1 MKKLKTLLIATLMTV
16 VPMTATYAQSKIAHI
31 DTQKLISEMPE
42 VIAAQKQIKAVEETY
57 TKEIENTYKE
67 FQTKAQSYSAD
78 AANQTDVT
86 NQARQTELESMQQNI
101 QKYRETAAQDLQK
114 KQGEMMRPLYEKARA
129 AIEKIATAQGF
140 DYVLDAS
147 AGGSVIMA
155 KGKDLMAD
163 VKSELGF

>member
-1 MKKLKTLLIATLMTV
+1 MKHLKTLFIAILMAA
-16 VPMTATYAQSKIAHI
+16 PMTFASAQSKIAHI

-42 VIAAQKQIKAVEETY
+42 VVAAQKQLEQLEKTY
-57 TKEIENTYKE
+57 TTEIENTYKE
-67 FQTKAQSYSAD
+67 FQTKAQTYSAD

-86 NQARQTELESMQQNI
+86 NQARQKELETMQQNI
-101 QKYRETAAQDLQK
+101 NQYRETAAQDLQK
-114 KQGEMMRPLYEKARA
+114 KQVEMMRPLYDKAKV
-129 AIEKIATAQGF
+129 AIEKVAAAQGF

-163 VKSELGF
+163 VKADLGF

>member
-1 MKKLKTLLIATLMTV
+1 MKNLKSLFIALLMAL
-16 VPMTATYAQSKIAHI
+16 PMTFTYAQSKVAHI
-31 DTQKLISEMPE
+31 DTQKLIGEMPE
-42 VIAAQKQIKAVEETY
+42 VIAAQKQLEQLEKTY
-57 TKEIENTYKE
+57 TSEIENTYKE

-86 NQARQTELESMQQNI
+86 NQARQKELETMQQNI
-101 QKYRETAAQDLQK
+101 NQYRETAAQDLQK
-114 KQGEMMRPLYEKARA
+114 KQVEMMRPLYDKARA
-129 AIEKIATAQGF
+129 AIEKVAAAQGF

-163 VKSELGF
+163 VKAELGF

>member
-1 MKKLKTLLIATLMTV
+1 MKNLKSLLLATLMI
-16 VPMTATYAQSKIAHI
+16 PLNITASFAQSKIAHI

-42 VIAAQKQIKAVEETY
+42 VIAAQKQLQAVEETY

-67 FQTKAQSYSAD
+67 FTTKAQSYSAD

-129 AIEKIATAQGF
+129 AIERIASAQGY

-147 AGGSVIMA
+147 AGGSVIMS

-163 VKSELGF
+163 VKAELGF

>member
-1 MKKLKTLLIATLMTV
+1 MKNLKSLFIAIIMVL
-16 VPMTATYAQSKIAHI
+16 PMTFSYAQSKVAHI
-31 DTQKLISEMPE
+31 DTQKLIGEMPE
-42 VIAAQKQIKAVEETY
+42 VIAAQKQLEQLEKTY
-57 TKEIENTYKE
+57 ATEIENTYKE

-86 NQARQTELESMQQNI
+86 NQARQKELETMQQNI
-101 QKYRETAAQDLQK
+101 NQYRETAAQDLQK
-114 KQGEMMRPLYEKARA
+114 KQVEMMRPLYDKARV
-129 AIEKIATAQGF
+129 AIEKVAAGQGF

-163 VKSELGF
+163 VKAELGF

>member
-1 MKKLKTLLIATLMTV
+1 MKNLKTLLLATLMTSL
-16 VPMTATYAQSKIAHI
+16 PMTLTYAQSKIAHI

-129 AIEKIATAQGF
+129 AIERIASAQGY

-147 AGGSVIMA
+147 AGGSVIMS

-163 VKSELGF
+163 VKAELGF

>member
-1 MKKLKTLLIATLMTV
+1 MKNLKSLFVALLMVL
-16 VPMTATYAQSKIAHI
+16 PMTFTYAQSKVAHI
-31 DTQKLISEMPE
+31 DTQKLIGEMPE
-42 VIAAQKQIKAVEETY
+42 VIAAQKQLEQLEKTY
-57 TKEIENTYKE
+57 TSEIENTYKE

-86 NQARQTELESMQQNI
+86 NQARQKELETMQQNI
-101 QKYRETAAQDLQK
+101 NQYRETAAQDLQK
-114 KQGEMMRPLYEKARA
+114 KQVEMMRPLYDKARA
-129 AIEKIATAQGF
+129 AIEKVAAEQGF

>member
-1 MKKLKTLLIATLMTV
+1 MKNLKSLIVAFLMALPLTFS
-16 VPMTATYAQSKIAHI
+16 YAQSKVAHI
-31 DTQKLISEMPE
+31 DTQKLIGEMPE
-42 VIAAQKQIKAVEETY
+42 VIAAQKQLEQLEKTY
-57 TKEIENTYKE
+57 TSEIENTYKE

-86 NQARQTELESMQQNI
+86 NQARQKELETMQQNI
-101 QKYRETAAQDLQK
+101 NQYRETAAQDLQK
-114 KQGEMMRPLYEKARA
+114 KQVEMMRPLYDKARA
-129 AIEKIATAQGF
+129 AIEKVAAAQGF

-163 VKSELGF
+163 VKAELGF

>member
-1 MKKLKTLLIATLMTV
+1 MKNLKSLFIAIIMAL
-16 VPMTATYAQSKIAHI
+16 PMTFSYAQSKVAHI
-31 DTQKLISEMPE
+31 DTQKLIGEMPE
-42 VIAAQKQIKAVEETY
+42 VIAAQKQLEQLEKTY
-57 TKEIENTYKE
+57 ATEIENTYKE

-86 NQARQTELESMQQNI
+86 NQARQKELETMQQNI
-101 QKYRETAAQDLQK
+101 NQYRETAAQDLQK
-114 KQGEMMRPLYEKARA
+114 KQVEMMRPLYDKARV
-129 AIEKIATAQGF
+129 AIEKVAAGQGF

-163 VKSELGF
+163 VKAELGF

>member
-1 MKKLKTLLIATLMTV
+1 MKNLKTLLLATLMTSL
-16 VPMTATYAQSKIAHI
+16 PMTLTYAQSKIAHI

-129 AIEKIATAQGF
+129 AIEKIASAQGF

-163 VKSELGF
+163 VKAELGF

>member
-1 MKKLKTLLIATLMTV
+1 MKNLKTLLLATLMTAL
-16 VPMTATYAQSKIAHI
+16 PITLTYAQSKIAHI

-129 AIEKIATAQGF
+129 AIEKIASAQGF

>member
-1 MKKLKTLLIATLMTV
+1 MKNLKNLFIAALFMV
-16 VPMTATYAQSKIAHI
+16 APSLTYAQSKVAHI

-42 VIAAQKQIKAVEETY
+42 VIAAQKQLEQLEKTY
-57 TKEIENTYKE
+57 TSEIENTYKE

-86 NQARQTELESMQQNI
+86 NQARQKELETMQVNI
-101 QKYRETAAQDLQK
+101 NQYRETAAQDLQK
-114 KQGEMMRPLYEKARA
+114 KQVEMMRPLYDKARA
-129 AIEKIATAQGF
+129 AIEKVASAQGF

-147 AGGSVIMA
+147 AGGSVILA

-163 VKSELGF
+163 VKKDLGF

>member
-1 MKKLKTLLIATLMTV
+1 
-16 VPMTATYAQSKIAHI
+16 
-31 DTQKLISEMPE
+31 
-42 VIAAQKQIKAVEETY
+42 
-57 TKEIENTYKE
+57 
-67 FQTKAQSYSAD
+67 
-78 AANQTDVT
+78 
-86 NQARQTELESMQQNI
+86 MQQNI

-129 AIEKIATAQGF
+129 AIEKIASAQGF

-147 AGGSVIMA
+147 AGGSVIIA

>member
-1 MKKLKTLLIATLMTV
+1 MKNLKTLLLATLMTAL
-16 VPMTATYAQSKIAHI
+16 PMTLTYAQSKIAHI

-129 AIEKIATAQGF
+129 AIEKIASAQGF